1 MDYMAS
7 GAGTIM
13 TDDDYETLDE
23 IGYQKQKLEVTQF
36 SSSAQTAEPPAPPSP
51 STVNRMAFMLGW
63 AQKFGNVPVILNI
76 N

>member
-36 SSSAQTAEPPAPPSP
+36 SSSAQTALMGFIMTSHLI
-51 STVNRMAFMLGW
+51 VYLFLGVT
-63 AQKFGNVPVILNI
+63 NNLVVRTNCHETI
-76 N
+76 